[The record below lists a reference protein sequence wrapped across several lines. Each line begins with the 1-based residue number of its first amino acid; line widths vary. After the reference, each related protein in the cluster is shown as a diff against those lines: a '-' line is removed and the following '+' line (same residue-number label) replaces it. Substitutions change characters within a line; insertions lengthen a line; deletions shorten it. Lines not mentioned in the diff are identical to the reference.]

1 MPLPRIP
8 RVPRFFATAALLALA
23 PPAPAA
29 DPATNEAPDPA
40 PLLRRLR
47 DDAERF
53 DPAYDADIEL
63 EARRRAERNARDAAH
78 PGEGY
83 VPFDEVR
90 SWSPTNDAQLRIQRT
105 IARAGQALAARTESD
120 AAARIANAGLPRP
133 LERAVLAETAFCRLT
148 NTLHATTV
156 REKVPAEASVAR
168 LRRMV
173 LLDRD
178 DPRFTAA
185 LASRY
190 LRRALA
196 VPDGWRPDMDWEAA
210 HPFETF
216 DSFRFELV
224 GYLLLHPGIRDSQV
238 TWFRVAAKAGAE
250 RRLRDAASNLLVRA
264 GANPSYERVGPMF
277 ASGESL
283 VHLSFSTHYMMLL
296 GPLENDASRAVLN
309 DGREDR
315 IRFSSELA
323 RLCRFQTP
331 EETKELDDLL
341 MIQICLD
348 TGETAELDDA
358 IARRTI
364 SPSLVKITDNGVPAP
379 GDPVDA
385 VPPPRENGIDYRQ
398 WPLRILARPAEL
410 DAAADADAWKA
421 YFTRKGVGWP
431 QGSELRLR
439 ADLGILYAANTRE
452 NLDYIDALFDALDAV
467 PAAPQ

>member
-1 MPLPRIP
+1 MNLPRLP
-8 RVPRFFATAALLALA
+8 RVPRFRLAAVALFALA
-23 PPAPAA
+23 VPALAA

-47 DDAERF
+47 DEAERF

-120 AAARIANAGLPRP
+120 AAARIADAGLPRP

-156 REKVPAEASVAR
+156 REKVPAETDVAR

-190 LRRALA
+190 LRKALA
-196 VPDGWRPDMDWEAA
+196 VPDGWRPEMDWEAA
-210 HPFETF
+210 N
-216 DSFRFELV
+216 D
-224 GYLLLHPGIRDSQV
+224 GIRDSQV
-238 TWFRVAAKAGAE
+238 TWFRVAEKAGAE
-250 RRLRDAASNLLVRA
+250 RLLRDAASNLLVRA
-264 GANPSYERVGPMF
+264 GANPSPKRVGPVF
-277 ASGESL
+277 ASGDTW
-283 VHLSFSTHYMMLL
+283 VRRSFSIYHGMLL
-296 GPLENDASRAVLN
+296 GPLENDASKAVLN

-348 TGETAELDDA
+348 TGDMAESNAAL
-358 IARRTI
+358 ARHTL
-364 SPSLVKITDNGVPAP
+364 SPSLVTVTTNEIRSLSDLQNPPAP
-379 GDPVDA
+379 
-385 VPPPRENGIDYRQ
+385 
-398 WPLRILARPAEL
+398 
-410 DAAADADAWKA
+410 K
-421 YFTRKGVGWP
+421 
-431 QGSELRLR
+431 
-439 ADLGILYAANTRE
+439 
-452 NLDYIDALFDALDAV
+452 
-467 PAAPQ
+467 

>member
-1 MPLPRIP
+1 MNLPRLP
-8 RVPRFFATAALLALA
+8 RVPRFRLAAAALFALAL
-23 PPAPAA
+23 PALAA

-47 DDAERF
+47 DEAERF

-90 SWSPTNDAQLRIQRT
+90 SWSPTNDPQLRIQRT

-120 AAARIANAGLPRP
+120 AAARIADAGLPRP

-156 REKVPAEASVAR
+156 REKVPAETDVAR

-190 LRRALA
+190 LRKALA
-196 VPDGWRPDMDWEAA
+196 VPDGWRPEMDWETAR
-210 HPFETF
+210 PFMDF
-216 DSFRFELV
+216 DNARFELI
-224 GYLLLHPGIRDSQV
+224 GYLLQNDGIRDSQV
-238 TWFRVAAKAGAE
+238 TWFRVAEKAGAE
-250 RRLRDAASNLLVRA
+250 RLLRDAASNLLVRA
-264 GANPSYERVGPMF
+264 GANPSPKRVGPVF
-277 ASGESL
+277 ASGDTW
-283 VHLSFSTHYMMLL
+283 VRRSFSIYHGMLL
-296 GPLENDASRAVLN
+296 GPLENDASKAVLN

-348 TGETAELDDA
+348 TGDMAELNA
-358 IARRTI
+358 ALARHTL
-364 SPSLVKITDNGVPAP
+364 SPSLVTVTTNEVRSLSDLQNPPAP
-379 GDPVDA
+379 
-385 VPPPRENGIDYRQ
+385 
-398 WPLRILARPAEL
+398 
-410 DAAADADAWKA
+410 K
-421 YFTRKGVGWP
+421 
-431 QGSELRLR
+431 
-439 ADLGILYAANTRE
+439 
-452 NLDYIDALFDALDAV
+452 
-467 PAAPQ
+467 

>member
-1 MPLPRIP
+1 MKRTAIP
-8 RVPRFFATAALLALA
+8 VFLLALA
-23 PPAPAA
+23 IPALAA

-47 DDAERF
+47 DEAERF

-63 EARRRAERNARDAAH
+63 EARRRAERNVRDAAH

-90 SWSPTNDAQLRIQRT
+90 SWSPTNDPQLRIQRT

-120 AAARIANAGLPRP
+120 AAARIADAGLPRP

-156 REKVPAEASVAR
+156 WEKVPAETAVAR

-190 LRRALA
+190 LHRALA
-196 VPDGWRPDMDWEAA
+196 VPDDWSPDMDWEEA
-210 HPFETF
+210 HPFVTF

-224 GYLLLHPGIRDSQV
+224 GYLLENTGIRGSQV
-238 TWFRVAAKAGAE
+238 TWFRVAEKAGAE
-250 RRLRDAASNLLVRA
+250 RQLRDAASNLLARA
-264 GANPSYERVGPMF
+264 GANPSRERVGPIF
-277 ASGESL
+277 PGGESR
-283 VHLSFSTHYMMLL
+283 VHLSFSTHYDILL
-296 GPLENDASRAVLN
+296 EYIRNAASRSVLN

-323 RLCRFQTP
+323 RLCRFQTQ
-331 EETKELDDLL
+331 EEAKKLDDQFL
-341 MIQICLD
+341 IQISDD
-348 TGETAELDDA
+348 TGDMAELNEA
-358 IARRTI
+358 IARHTL
-364 SPSLVKITDNGVPAP
+364 SPSLVTVTTNEVRSLSDLQNPPAP
-379 GDPVDA
+379 
-385 VPPPRENGIDYRQ
+385 
-398 WPLRILARPAEL
+398 
-410 DAAADADAWKA
+410 K
-421 YFTRKGVGWP
+421 
-431 QGSELRLR
+431 
-439 ADLGILYAANTRE
+439 
-452 NLDYIDALFDALDAV
+452 
-467 PAAPQ
+467 